1 MRKQLLT
8 MAATAGLFLALQ
20 GNASAHENTYEVR
33 SGDTLWKIA
42 QVNNLSVNQII
53 EWNNISSSTIY
64 PGQNLSL
71 LAPHSHDQT
80 ATYTVQNGDG
90 LWGIAR
96 NC

>member
-1 MRKQLLT
+1 MRKELLT

-42 QVNNLSVNQII
+42 QANNLSVNQII
-53 EWNNISSSTIY
+53 EWNNISSTAIY

-71 LAPHSHDQT
+71 LVPHSPDQT
-80 ATYTVQNGDG
+80 STYTVQNGDD
-90 LWGIAR
+90 L
-96 NC
+96 